1 MASDNGDVRNGR
13 GSNDPEGISINE
25 IVSSTGS
32 FNRSPY
38 HGSRGSRSNTGSSFA
53 SSLLAPASHNEPGG
67 MPLDTTAYL
76 ANGTPLLM
84 GFHEQQQQ
92 QRQMVPY
99 SPSGVVSID
108 PPSTGSRS
116 GNEYTGLSISSASS
130 SISRDPPNSTARG
143 LERASHQ
150 ISATLG
156 EIRAMETIS

>member
-13 GSNDPEGISINE
+13 GDDPDGISINE

-76 ANGTPLLM
+76 ANGTPLVM
-84 GFHEQQQQ
+84 EFHEQQQQ

-108 PPSTGSRS
+108 PPSERSSRRT
-116 GNEYTGLSISSASS
+116 GNEYTSGVSISSLS
-130 SISRDPPNSTARG
+130 P
-143 LERASHQ
+143 
-150 ISATLG
+150 ATGTKLLHAG
-156 EIRAMETIS
+156 TNLLR